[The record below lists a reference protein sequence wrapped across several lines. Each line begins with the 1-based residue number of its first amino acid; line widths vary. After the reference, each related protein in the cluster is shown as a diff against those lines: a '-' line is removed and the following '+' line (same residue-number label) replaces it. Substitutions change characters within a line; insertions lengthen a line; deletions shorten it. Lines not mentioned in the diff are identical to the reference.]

1 MIVELRTL
9 LAVARHGTFSAAGDR
24 LGLTQAAVSGH
35 MRRLEEALGFALFDR
50 TGRSATLN
58 AAGLR
63 TLARAEV
70 LVAGFDALGEP
81 TTDEEWGKPLQVG
94 AIASVQATLVT
105 RALVPFR
112 QRFPNCRVHLA
123 PGVSLHMMD
132 RVEAGELD
140 VAILIRPTFEPPQE
154 LEWIPLVREHYVL
167 LAPQDV
173 RGDDWQRLVLEQ
185 PFIRYNRSSFG
196 GRQVERYLRE
206 HVPTLREWVEVDDIQ
221 AMVAM
226 VEGGLGVAVVPLT
239 ETILPL
245 PTRVRAIPL
254 GGEPIHREIGVLC
267 RRVAVSDAVKGFVTC
282 LRDKSNCELSSSR
295 ALHE

>member
-35 MRRLEEALGFALFDR
+35 MRRLEDSLGFALFDR

-70 LVAGFDALGEP
+70 LVSGFDALGEP
-81 TTDEEWGKPLQVG
+81 TTDEEWGKPLQIG

-154 LEWIPLVREHYVL
+154 LEWIPLVHEHYVL
-167 LAPQDV
+167 LVAQDV
-173 RGDDWQRLVLEQ
+173 LGDDWQRVLVEQ

-196 GRQVERYLRE
+196 GRQVERFLRE
-206 HVPTLREWVEVDDIQ
+206 HALALREWVEVDDIQ

-226 VEGGLGVAVVPLT
+226 VENGLGVAVVPLT

-245 PTRVRAIPL
+245 PAGVRAIPM
-254 GGEPIHREIGVLC
+254 GGEPVHREIGALC
-267 RRVAVSDAVKGFVTC
+267 RRVAVSDAVLGFVEC
-282 LRDKSNCELSSSR
+282 LRGRCLGGG
-295 ALHE
+295 